1 MMKGKIRGFGDDGV
15 ENCNE
20 GDFEARKLLE
30 RGRKKKRHE
39 PLGFMEEAT
48 FSKF

>member
-1 MMKGKIRGFGDDGV
+1 M
-15 ENCNE
+15 E
-20 GDFEARKLLE
+20 GDLE
-30 RGRKKKRHE
+30 EREKATRDGGGGRHE